1 MLRDLLRA
9 AFHTIW
15 SEPNITRLPKP
26 ASMSL
31 LSCSWLGRKTGEPD
45 SEIHVEPIGIGPCR
59 ASYFDLER
67 WKAIHVTV
75 SQAL

>member
-1 MLRDLLRA
+1 MLRDLL
-9 AFHTIW
+9 
-15 SEPNITRLPKP
+15 LPRRFENSAIRGSTLH
-26 ASMSL
+26 ASHPSNVTPVG
-31 LSCSWLGRKTGEPD
+31 SSQVFGSG
-45 SEIHVEPIGIGPCR
+45 GPCR